1 MKARKFEDWQ
11 SRRREFLAERAL
23 LDTTRGRK
31 GRPRDPEKRELLL
44 RLDIARR
51 EAWLRSGRLIRIAPR
66 RYRIDTS
73 CAP

>member
-1 MKARKFEDWQ
+1 MKTRNFEDWQ
-11 SRRREFLAERAL
+11 SRRRAFLQERSL

-31 GRPRDPEKRELLL
+31 SRPRNPEKRELLL

-73 CAP
+73 IAP